1 MFWFPDKIKGFS
13 SGIVIRECSQTRDEI
28 FPALDCSQFF
38 PPFIACKTDVETQF
52 VHETRMHS
60 LLTSFN

>member
-13 SGIVIRECSQTRDEI
+13 TGIVIRECSQTRDEI

-52 VHETRMHS
+52 GSRNSDAFFAHE
-60 LLTSFN
+60 F